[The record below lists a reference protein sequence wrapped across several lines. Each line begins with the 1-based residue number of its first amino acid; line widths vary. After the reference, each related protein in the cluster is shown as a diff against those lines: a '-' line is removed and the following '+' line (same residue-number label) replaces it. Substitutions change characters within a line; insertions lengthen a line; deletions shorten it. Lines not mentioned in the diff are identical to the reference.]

1 MTHLPIPILRC
12 LALAVA
18 ILPISLTTTR
28 SASAEATLIVEADSG
43 KVLHAEHATFPWYP
57 ASTTK
62 LMTMYLT
69 LKAVKDKRL
78 TLDSLLTVSSNAVA
92 QAPSKMG
99 FKAGT
104 TVTVDNALKMLM
116 VKSANDMAVVLAE
129 GVSGSI
135 EKFAD
140 DMNAASR
147 RLGMTQSSWVNPNGL
162 PADEQIT
169 SARDMAMLARAILKE
184 LPEYESFWH
193 IPSIKFGKRIMR
205 NTNGLIG
212 RYPDADG
219 MKTGFICASGF
230 NVVASATR
238 NGRKL
243 IVVVFG
249 SRSGMVRSEKA
260 AQLFEKGFA
269 SGGLSWLMP
278 SLGTVDA
285 LQPVAAAPPNLR
297 DEMCGKNRKRP
308 AAEDEDDDDTV
319 QASSDVD
326 QSSAFAM
333 TANSLRE
340 RKVSGPILG
349 PLQASVPVNVYI
361 GPARGDAV
369 ATQIAVNKRRKG
381 GAATESAEVKPD
393 EKPKTANAS
402 AGFNLT
408 PNLRLPGSRF
418 TPAAAESK
426 PAPAPSGAAAP
437 RAEAGREEEAPR
449 EKARGE
455 KDRRDQERRGEIH
468 QAMSPETGSAA
479 ARPRGPLP
487 PIPLNLITGFLGAG
501 KTTLLNRLLR
511 DPALAQ
517 AAVIINE
524 FGEIGLDH
532 LLVEHVEDG
541 VMLLATGCLCCTV
554 RGDLVNTLEKLL
566 RGLDNGRM
574 WFNRVIIET
583 TGLADPAPV
592 LHTIMVHPYMQLRF
606 RLDGVATLVDAVNGA
621 ATLDAHIEARKQ
633 AAVADRI
640 VLTKTDLVDTPQRR
654 DALAALRARLAA
666 LNPAAPVIEVD
677 GRRASRDWSIA
688 GSTMPSA
695 RSPT

>member
-1 MTHLPIPILRC
+1 MPHLPIPILRSV
-12 LALAVA
+12 ALGVA
-18 ILPISLTTTR
+18 ILSSGLIGAH

-43 KVLHAEHATFPWYP
+43 KVLHAEHATMPWYP

-162 PADEQIT
+162 PADEQIS

-184 LPEYESFWH
+184 LPEYDSFWH
-193 IPSIKFGKRIMR
+193 IPSIRFGRRVMR
-205 NTNGLIG
+205 NTNSLIG

-230 NVVASATR
+230 NVVATATR

-249 SRSGMVRSEKA
+249 SRSGMGRSEKA
-260 AQLFEKGFA
+260 AQLFERGFA

-297 DEMCGKNRKRP
+297 EEMCGKNRKRP
-308 AAEDEDDDDTV
+308 ASEDDDDETV
-319 QASSDVD
+319 QANSDVD
-326 QSSAFAM
+326 QSSAYAM
-333 TANSLRE
+333 TANSLRD
-340 RKVSGPILG
+340 RKVTGPILG

-361 GPARGDAV
+361 GPARSDAV
-369 ATQIAVNKRRKG
+369 VTQIASTKRRKG
-381 GAATESAEVKPD
+381 GAATETAAKPD
-393 EKPKTANAS
+393 EKPKTENAS
-402 AGFNLT
+402 AGFNLS
-408 PNLRLPGSRF
+408 PGIRQPGNTF
-418 TPAAAESK
+418 APAAAESK
-426 PAPAPSGAAAP
+426 PASAPSSIVAAEKPKHAAKKKP
-437 RAEAGREEEAPR
+437 EPKKPEAKKPEPAKPKKTAETRNAEP
-449 EKARGE
+449 K
-455 KDRRDQERRGEIH
+455 
-468 QAMSPETGSAA
+468 
-479 ARPRGPLP
+479 
-487 PIPLNLITGFLGAG
+487 
-501 KTTLLNRLLR
+501 
-511 DPALAQ
+511 
-517 AAVIINE
+517 
-524 FGEIGLDH
+524 
-532 LLVEHVEDG
+532 
-541 VMLLATGCLCCTV
+541 
-554 RGDLVNTLEKLL
+554 
-566 RGLDNGRM
+566 
-574 WFNRVIIET
+574 
-583 TGLADPAPV
+583 
-592 LHTIMVHPYMQLRF
+592 
-606 RLDGVATLVDAVNGA
+606 NGA
-621 ATLDAHIEARKQ
+621 AK
-633 AAVADRI
+633 
-640 VLTKTDLVDTPQRR
+640 
-654 DALAALRARLAA
+654 
-666 LNPAAPVIEVD
+666 
-677 GRRASRDWSIA
+677 
-688 GSTMPSA
+688 
-695 RSPT
+695 PTRQ